1 MHTFI
6 KRLSLIMLALTF
18 SVSAFAMSLQ
28 DAKRQGKV
36 GEQPSGYLGVVVSN
50 AEVITLVKKVNNKRK
65 QLYIKMAR
73 KNKISLKQVAALAG
87 EKALKKTASGN
98 YIKNAAGK
106 WVKK

>member
-6 KRLSLIMLALTF
+6 KRFSVALLALTF
-18 SVSAFAMSLQ
+18 SVSAFAISLQ
-28 DAKRQGKV
+28 DAKKQGKV
-36 GEQPSGYLGVVVSN
+36 GETPSGYLGVVVDSPD
-50 AEVITLVKKVNNKRK
+50 VQKLVKTVNNKRK
-65 QLYIKMAR
+65 QLYLSMAR

-87 EKALKKTASGN
+87 EKAIKKTAGGN